1 MARRVDVVREYLLK
15 EHDLDLPEECVIKTL
30 CPMAIRYGI
39 YKLGIHV
46 EKNTCITTDCTEC
59 WNEEVIIE
67 RVDPP
72 LQEGDILKKIDG
84 KWYLIKEGIAYEYEE
99 VAE

>member
-15 EHDLDLPEECVIKTL
+15 EHDLDLPEEYVIKNF
-30 CPMAIRYGI
+30 CPTAIRYDI
-39 YKLGIHV
+39 YKLGIHI
-46 EKNTCITTDCTEC
+46 EKNTCITTDCTDC
-59 WNEEVIIE
+59 WNEEITYK

-84 KWYLIKEGIAYEYEE
+84 KWYLIKGDIAYEYEE
-99 VAE
+99 VAK

>member
-15 EHDLDLPEECVIKTL
+15 EYDLDLPEEDVIL
-30 CPMAIRYGI
+30 EFCPATIRYDI
-39 YKLGIHV
+39 YKLGIHID
-46 EKNTCITTDCTEC
+46 ENTCTDCTEC
-59 WNEEVIIE
+59 WSEEVTYK

>member
-15 EHDLDLPEECVIKTL
+15 EHDLDLPEEI
-30 CPMAIRYGI
+30 
-39 YKLGIHV
+39 
-46 EKNTCITTDCTEC
+46 
-59 WNEEVIIE
+59 IIE

-84 KWYLIKEGIAYEYEE
+84 KWYLIKGGIAYEYEE

>member
-15 EHDLDLPEECVIKTL
+15 EHDLDLPEEYVIEEF
-30 CPMAIRYGI
+30 CPASIRYDI
-39 YKLGIHV
+39 YKLGIHID
-46 EKNTCITTDCTEC
+46 ENTCTDCTEC
-59 WNEEVIIE
+59 WNGEILTK

-84 KWYLIKEGIAYEYEE
+84 KWYLIKGGIAYEYEE